1 MRGPDA
7 KRGLVGRRVSIEVEA
22 GDARQGV
29 FDKLS
34 GTIASLE
41 EIGAGQF
48 ALVVTLEP
56 SVTLTSGLVVSEIL
70 VGSEER
76 DILSKLSGSEH
87 SQLGIPL
94 SIAMWRIENRMDVER
109 VRATHK
115 PPPAT
120 AYLGRAELALVPRI
134 DDN

>member
-1 MRGPDA
+1 LGGPNA
-7 KRGLVGRRVSIEVEA
+7 ERGLVGRRVSIEVEA

-56 SVTLTSGLVVSEIL
+56 SVTLTSGLVLTEIL

-76 DILSKLSGSEH
+76 DILSKLSASEH
-87 SQLGIPL
+87 SQLAIPL
-94 SIAMWRIENRMDVER
+94 PIAMWRIENRLDVDR
-109 VRATHK
+109 VRATHN

-120 AYLGRAELALVPRI
+120 AYLGRAELALVPRR